1 MTRPLPTVPV
11 HAIDPQPDA
20 PQWLVRDLW
29 TAAAVGVVGGCP
41 KVGKSWG
48 CGSFA
53 TTSKGGRAL

>member
-29 TAAAVGVVGGCP
+29 TAAAVGVVGGSP
-41 KVGKSWG
+41 K
-48 CGSFA
+48 
-53 TTSKGGRAL
+53 